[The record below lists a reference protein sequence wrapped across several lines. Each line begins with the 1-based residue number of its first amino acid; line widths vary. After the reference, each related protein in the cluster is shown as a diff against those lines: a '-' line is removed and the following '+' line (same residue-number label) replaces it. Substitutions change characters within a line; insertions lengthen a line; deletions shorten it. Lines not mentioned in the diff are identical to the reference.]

1 MRFGCLF
8 LVACLVACSSG
19 SGVTHVTAA
28 APPPKVAPATVEA
41 FRPGVT
47 TVEQVLQA
55 LGPPASDIV
64 TADGNRKLAYSE
76 DPSTPRWFAY
86 LPILSAVSSDSPPN
100 VVIFRFH
107 RDGTLADI
115 TPPPKTS

>member
-1 MRFGCLF
+1 MRFGFLF
-8 LVACLVACSSG
+8 VVACLAGCSPG

-28 APPPKVAPATVEA
+28 APPPKVAPATVES
-41 FRPGVT
+41 FKPNVT

-55 LGPPASDIV
+55 LGPPTSDIV
-64 TADGNRKLAYSE
+64 AADGNRKLAYSE

-86 LPILSAVSSDSPPN
+86 LPVFSAFSSDSQPN

-115 TPPPKTS
+115 TPPPKAS

>member
-28 APPPKVAPATVEA
+28 APPPKV
-41 FRPGVT
+41 GVT

-86 LPILSAVSSDSPPN
+86 LPILSAFSSDSPPN